1 MITRNAQISIL
12 VLMAGLIT
20 GYFAFRMS
28 SGSRAFNMENRE
40 FSTLFGTESITDT
53 STLKFYGSSLEL
65 SHIYNASKSDFQEVV
80 DGGIHALRETS
91 VQRDL
96 LLRSRDTATSGQE
109 EYDRRIESLEYK
121 TELLSLLDYYTNYF
135 MHYYRWIDTGD
146 MPSSVSYK
154 LAMGQFRATV
164 GYHQEKYKEK
174 PNPPG
179 TDLEDLLTGTA
190 VAGQTNRAMRWAR
203 VLAVVLLFMLIMGI
217 PRFIRD
223 RGYRK
228 FAGSLY
234 FDALFRPHMVSDL
247 NAWHSISR
255 LAVSLIILYL
265 FGGVI
270 LSSFSSWLVPVVLG
284 LLGLLPLVF
293 LTLVMDNSRKSAEI
307 IVSLMAPKVFIL
319 VMVIAIAAVRGPM
332 YFWYHFWVSQLF
344 RALFLAVFVMLI
356 FHKLHVNMVLTR
368 KWSHRNR
375 RGATSMVGMATGL
388 QLLVAGILLSWFGLE
403 ESLLSLNDDLL
414 ILPGGGSDSPGIT
427 GFLGLSP
434 ELPFWLMIFSGIL
447 VLISLL
453 VFLFNRKRIIPSSSS
468 A

>member
-1 MITRNAQISIL
+1 
-12 VLMAGLIT
+12 
-20 GYFAFRMS
+20 
-28 SGSRAFNMENRE
+28 
-40 FSTLFGTESITDT
+40 
-53 STLKFYGSSLEL
+53 
-65 SHIYNASKSDFQEVV
+65 VV

-91 VQRDL
+91 VQRDF
-96 LLRSRDTATSGQE
+96 LLRSRDTATIGQE
-109 EYDRRIESLEYK
+109 EYDRLIESLEYK
-121 TELLSLLDYYTNYF
+121 TELLRLLDYYTNYF

-146 MPSSVSYK
+146 LPSSVSYK
-154 LAMGQFRATV
+154 LAMGQFMATV

-179 TDLEDLLTGTA
+179 MDLEDLLTGAT

-234 FDALFRPHMVSDL
+234 FDALFRPHKVSDL
-247 NAWHSISR
+247 NAWHSIPR

-293 LTLVMDNSRKSAEI
+293 LTLVMENSRKSAEI
-307 IVSLMAPKVFIL
+307 VVSLMAPKVFIL
-319 VMVIAIAAVRGPM
+319 VVVIAIAAVRGPM
-332 YFWYHFWVSQLF
+332 YFWYQFWVSQLF

-356 FHKLHVNMVLTR
+356 FHKLHVNMVLAR

-403 ESLLSLNDDLL
+403 KSLLSLNDDLL
-414 ILPGGGSDSPGIT
+414 ILPGGGPDNPGIT
-427 GFLGLSP
+427 GFLGLAP
-434 ELPFWLMIFSGIL
+434 ELPFWVMIVAGIL
-447 VLISLL
+447 MVISLL
-453 VFLFNRKRIIPSSSS
+453 IFLFNRKRIIPSSF
-468 A
+468 